1 MRVPTSPPS
10 WSSTRSQRHNLTREK
25 FENACARGDSTR
37 RKCRVS
43 TWRAAR
49 FLYNS
54 RSLTRSGT
62 GERASGRHSLW
73 LGAAHSPPRARSSP
87 SPWSP
92 QARVVLFAAHKP
104 AGIMSDESDDVSPP
118 TAEPLLFEIL
128 RTIETAKE
136 MPDDCPMHLQ
146 DFFDLVSARAS
157 LTPSLPGRLRMAA
170 ARWERV
176 SSCVHRALW
185 TLQVHGRACPCTA
198 LAHPHLSTPHRAR
211 CCEPLGRC
219 RARWSR
225 ARLAPT
231 RSSLLPSAPLA
242 GLPSRTW
249 QKGPRR
255 HQGVA
260 C

>member
-1 MRVPTSPPS
+1 MCVRVPTSPPS

-25 FENACARGDSTR
+25 FENACARGDSTP

-43 TWRAAR
+43 TWRA
-49 FLYNS
+49 
-54 RSLTRSGT
+54 RSAVSHFRGAVPAS
-62 GERASGRHSLW
+62 ERPTQPLC
-73 LGAAHSPPRARSSP
+73 AAHSPPRARSSP

-157 LTPSLPGRLRMAA
+157 LTPSLPVRLRMAA

-185 TLQVHGRACPCTA
+185 TLSVPGRACASCMRESCMRE
-198 LAHPHLSTPHRAR
+198 HLSAPHRAR

>member
-1 MRVPTSPPS
+1 M
-10 WSSTRSQRHNLTREK
+10 H
-25 FENACARGDSTR
+25 ARGAIRRGENVEFPRGALRGFFTTR
-37 RKCRVS
+37 ALLRGAVPAS
-43 TWRAAR
+43 ERAAD
-49 FLYNS
+49 
-54 RSLTRSGT
+54 T
-62 GERASGRHSLW
+62 ASGSGSLP
-73 LGAAHSPPRARSSP
+73 AARALFSKPLVSA
-87 SPWSP
+87 S
-92 QARVVLFAAHKP
+92 ARRPLRAHKP

-185 TLQVHGRACPCTA
+185 TLPCMRGA
-198 LAHPHLSTPHRAR
+198 YMREHLSAPHRAR